1 MSIATALNITFSA
14 PGQIIGVWIYRAVDK
29 PFYRLGHGVNAGFAA
44 LAAILCFSL
53 TFYYRRLNARGSTI
67 NGRPWMS

>member
-29 PFYRLGHGVNAGFAA
+29 PFYRLGHGINAGFAA
-44 LAAILCFSL
+44 MSAILCFAL
-53 TFYYRRLNARGSTI
+53 AFHYRRLNAKGMKI
-67 NGRPWMS
+67 DGRAYMC